1 MSKKCLLFARTS
13 TTKQE
18 IDSQVKDVKNFAESL
33 GFTEFEYLE
42 KRGASA
48 YKVAYEYKDMIE
60 DMKSI
65 IEHNKD
71 IRTVVVWSLN
81 RLFRNERM
89 GIELKEWFI
98 ENKIQLYVKEPFI
111 KLLNDDG
118 TVNTATEL
126 TFAIFSIFA
135 KQEVDELRAKIK
147 RAKTRDKALHKYIG
161 GPVVAYGYKINA
173 QNYIE
178 PDPETSKIVNDI
190 FDLYGTGE
198 WSYTTLSKEI
208 NERYGTNISWH
219 YIYTVLHNTKYYD
232 NTVYPPIITEAQYKK
247 SEQQRHNTVTR
258 PAQSKH
264 HHFANRLIKCPVC
277 GRGYTG
283 NIRDYRCTLSGMTH
297 TRTQTI
303 SIPLLDGLLW
313 LIASHLEG
321 EWLLNAST
329 KEDYVKKQAVLE
341 GKIKSAEQSLA
352 KGEKR
357 AERGKKMALEGLI
370 EVEEYKDI
378 LKEVELEQKETRQK
392 IEQWQMEISEI
403 DSLIKKDGK
412 DIQRVLQLSDTIS
425 AMDEQQMY
433 GIVRRW
439 IKRITYTSDWVFTIE
454 TVTRAYTAIYNRYDR
469 KYNRWFTVNGNPI
482 AARAL
487 NRSKDGA
494 SFGESRCTVQHIPAT
509 MAWLSGSEIV

>member
-1 MSKKCLLFARTS
+1 MKKCLLYARTS
-13 TTKQE
+13 TAKQE
-18 IDSQVKDVKNFAESL
+18 LDSQLKDVKEFAVSL
-33 GFTEFEYLE
+33 GFDEFVTIS

-48 YKVAYEYKDMIE
+48 FKVADEYKELINDMQQTVQRDPDIE
-60 DMKSI
+60 A
-65 IEHNKD
+65 
-71 IRTVVVWSLN
+71 VVVWSLN
-81 RLFRNERM
+81 RLFRSERM
-89 GIELKEWFI
+89 GIEIKDWFV
-98 ENKIQLYVKEPFI
+98 EHHIQLYVKEPYI
-111 KLLNDDG
+111 KLLDDNG
-118 TVNTATEL
+118 NITSASEIV
-126 TFAIFSIFA
+126 FSLFNVFN
-135 KQEVDELRAKIK
+135 KQQIDELKAKSK
-147 RAKTRDKALHKYIG
+147 RGKAKNKALHKYLG
-161 GPVVAYGYKINA
+161 GAVVAYGYRVGDGNL
-173 QNYIE
+173 IE
-178 PDPETSKIVNDI
+178 PDPETSKIVNAI

-198 WSYTTLSKEI
+198 WSYTTLSREI
-208 NERYGTNISWH
+208 NERY
-219 YIYTVLHNTKYYD
+219 NTKFYWQRMAQILKNRNYY
-232 NTVYPPIITEAQYKK
+232 NNEIHPPIITV
-247 SEQQRHNTVTR
+247 EQFNKAKEQRDKCTTR

-283 NIRDYRCTLSGMTH
+283 NIRDYRCTLSGMGH

-329 KEDYVKKQAVLE
+329 KEDYVKKQAVLAA
-341 GKIKSAEQSLA
+341 KIKSAEQSLT

-357 AERGKKMALEGLI
+357 AERGKRLTLEGLI

-392 IEQWQMEISEI
+392 IEHWQMEISEI
-403 DSLIKKDGK
+403 DSLIKKDCK

-469 KYNRWFTVNGNPI
+469 RYNRWFTVNGNPI